1 MARRKLSEILREEE
15 ELTRQ
20 NRQQE
25 REEVTKNVKW
35 TEPDQVSSTV
45 NLTQIFKD
53 RYGENSTQFQNM
65 QRQANLVNY
74 GKENPTIW
82 DRIKVVA
89 NETLHN
95 AQKITGNLGYGASSG
110 MKQSVN
116 YLENVNEQNIPGYR
130 EKRNAQYLASTKV
143 NDIDKAQFKTAT
155 SIFNKNDIE
164 KPETNL
170 IKKSITESLQE
181 DNRKIQENIENT
193 TDPISKKLAEL
204 APSIG
209 QMGVGS
215 VLSSVNPALGIG
227 YFTTSAGG
235 GYIDEAKQRGMDDK
249 QAYQYGTVMG
259 AVEGITEAVGVE
271 NFKKAGTGIKTL
283 VTGTGKEVGKEVT
296 KNSIK
301 TVLKDYGIGIADN
314 FMQEAII
321 EPIQEAVATG
331 VAGKEKADWN
341 DIGGRMLKSGIDGAL
356 TAMITGGAEL
366 GVQSCVG
373 VVEKINNGQ
382 QPTQQEISQSIQD
395 AQKNGVK
402 VENSI
407 QQGIQQA
414 INSQQQGKNSLQELN
429 NINEQ
434 KYVYEKSDNKKI
446 DDFRKNIAE
455 NTNWNNSEQT
465 QNFTKMLE
473 KIITDK
479 NIDIK
484 FNGNLTDSNGNIANG
499 SYSNGVITINPNS
512 TRAGE
517 FIAIHELTHSIGT
530 QDMLNMVQ
538 NYRENNT
545 EFNSEVEKLLK
556 NYKATEINEEA
567 LADISGQL
575 FGNQE
580 FINNI
585 AQNNPNIFKKI
596 YNEIKYLWHQF
607 RGYKNQNQFVED
619 LYYKWTQAYNSSN
632 ELNSTT
638 NYHISENF
646 SNEIDKSLN
655 GELKSNNQIKA
666 RDFTPKI
673 LVDNG
678 VNDLPMLLTQ
688 KHLRQIVYTKQE
700 AENLG
705 YTVNKKDHYHGLGK
719 ETLIEAIDNLDEPS
733 AIYKQSENNYLIVTE
748 LNDGNNNPII
758 VPIQINGTGTYN
770 DVRILE
776 NQISTV
782 YGRERLN
789 KYIANNDFEE
799 IYNKNR
805 SKLNGEGVKSHDS
818 INASTNSIPPTQR
831 NVNDNTKYS
840 IQESENNSG
849 SFLMDNKGRK
859 LSKEQQDRYKYIS
872 NELRDENG
880 NIKNYYHGT
889 KRADRVGNIFD
900 PNKATSGPM
909 AFFTDNEDIAKSYSE
924 NKQDTSLSREYDT
937 EYDLFKANNKSL
949 DEYWNSL
956 SKEKQNKINQEG
968 YNIGLDED
976 FENIIHEKGASK
988 NSFSSQYEY
997 YLKNEENNNGIKA
1010 LYDVFIQ
1017 DGNLMFED
1025 MKKFED
1031 VLKYA
1036 GIDNIQY
1043 LDPYKIDRK
1052 VYNVYLN
1059 IKNPFNTS
1067 KISSDMID
1075 KFKEASK
1082 NAKKGE
1088 SYSADEWDKSNISPE
1103 QWISRLDDDI
1113 KNGTSHAW
1121 TSIPDWVTEVLK
1133 ESGYDGIVDTGGKN
1147 GGEEHQVVIPFY
1159 SEQIKSVDN
1168 TKPTDNPDIRYQKEN
1183 LSWKEY
1189 LERKFPAK
1197 GTRTDLNKI
1206 KLPIKKV
1213 TEKANLP
1220 IKQEAVNKDINTK
1233 EQVLEATKQF
1243 FNEETYNDLQS
1254 NKDMFKNITEK
1265 ELKEGLKQIYQVQL
1279 EDELNSN
1286 GTYKEDNSRK
1296 NTYMKYKNAETKYNE
1311 SILNNALDKIKTN
1324 RNEKRTVNQ
1333 WIEVAKQI
1341 GQNAGELSS
1350 KEIEQLAYGTWFDL
1364 KPNTKESITRYD
1376 NVAKTNLPFQKF
1388 TSDDW
1393 VNTIYE
1399 NAKETKLKTFDE
1411 TLNENK
1417 EVGLP
1422 IKYDNTKKE
1431 ATLPIREEV
1440 KTTKGETI
1448 DYTQMEKPEGKIRK
1462 HYKSI
1467 IESSNTTAEA
1477 KKVAKEMMGLDTY
1490 TPQSNETL
1498 LQRAD
1503 SRINNSNP
1511 DAELNSLLSKA
1522 MNSEK
1527 ISDVDIA
1534 VGERL
1539 IEYYSKTGN
1548 KENLQDAIHAT
1559 AMAGTQAG
1567 RATQALALLN
1577 HATPQGQVTWLQ
1589 RSIDKVNN
1597 ELQQKYRNKKNIPQ
1611 FELTSEMT
1619 DKVLNTKS
1627 EKDMYKVLDDVYEEL
1642 GKQVPKTHL
1651 EQIDEWRYF
1660 SMLANIKTHGRN
1672 LIGNLAMN
1680 KIQKAKNKVAGAIEG
1695 TVVKFNPEMER
1706 THTLKRASKETKA
1719 FAKKDIQNM
1728 DVQAQLGMNENKYNP
1743 QSRLQN
1749 ARITF
1754 KNKALNN
1761 TVGKLFDLNS
1771 NLLEAEDNI
1780 GLKSMYVSALSEYI
1794 TANNIDVNKISDKDL
1809 GKARQHAI
1817 KEAQEATFHQ
1827 ASALATALNQMGR
1840 KNAITKFALDSA
1852 VPFKKTPINVAKTG
1866 VQYSPAGLIKSAIF
1880 DTVKLR
1886 KGNISVNQYIDN
1898 ISKGLTG
1905 TGITYMGYV
1914 LAEAGLLKASGSD
1927 DDKKEQY
1934 EEEQGKQSYSIEIN
1948 GKTYSLDW
1956 LSPAGVPLFIGA
1968 EINQQFNQ
1976 SKKEKNSKSNDDDKT
1991 LTQAIKGVENI
2002 ANATA
2007 NAMNP
2012 MSEMSMVSG
2021 LTSIL
2026 SSYNKENAVG
2036 NMIVNTGKSYVNQ
2049 FVPTLLGQIARTG
2062 DEYERTTKST
2072 KTGTLEKAIDQT
2084 VNQVK
2089 SKIPGLRQTLPTKTD
2104 IWGKDVKQATN
2115 LPLRAFRNFINPSTV
2130 KDVSTDKVD
2139 KELNELYS
2147 KIGENSILPKAIEKT
2162 FKINGTD
2169 YRMTDDEY
2177 AKYYKKYGETSYKL
2191 IEGFIGSSDYKNLT
2205 EQQKIKS
2212 LEKVYEYA
2220 KEKNKIDYAN
2230 TNDIKVEKET
2240 TSLYNTMNEL
2250 KTKVKQGEYLNYLA
2264 KTDGIEKDI
2273 EKNNI
2278 LANSNYSASTKKVI
2292 YQNGTGKQDK
2302 FYNEASNREID
2313 INEYLKYKI
2322 ADSNNEFNSDKY
2334 ENGKTISG
2342 SAKNKRFNWVNSN
2355 ITNPNERLMILGY
2368 SYKLSNNE
2376 RKNLIRYIKDTSS
2389 NEEEVIERLKLF
2401 SSNFTYN
2408 NGKIYYK

>member
-1 MARRKLSEILREEE
+1 MAFSYFRDEEE
-15 ELTRQ
+15 KKKFLD
-20 NRQQE
+20 NIRQQSIE
-25 REEVTKNVKW
+25 SRQEEHNRLEAIKNVKW
-35 TEPDQVSSTV
+35 TEPDKVSPTV
-45 NLTQIFKD
+45 NLTKVFKD
-53 RYGENSTQFQNM
+53 RYGENSTQYKNM

-170 IKKSITESLQE
+170 IKKSITESIQE

-193 TDPISKKLAEL
+193 TDPISKKIAEL

-283 VTGTGKEVGKEVT
+283 VTGTGKEVGKEVA
-296 KNSIK
+296 KKSIK

-407 QQGIQQA
+407 QHGIQQA
-414 INSQQQGKNSLQELN
+414 INSQQQ
-429 NINEQ
+429 EQ
-434 KYVYEKSDNKKI
+434 KSLKKTIDNKL
-446 DDFRKNIAE
+446 
-455 NTNWNNSEQT
+455 Q
-465 QNFTKMLE
+465 
-473 KIITDK
+473 
-479 NIDIK
+479 
-484 FNGNLTDSNGNIANG
+484 
-499 SYSNGVITINPNS
+499 
-512 TRAGE
+512 
-517 FIAIHELTHSIGT
+517 
-530 QDMLNMVQ
+530 
-538 NYRENNT
+538 
-545 EFNSEVEKLLK
+545 
-556 NYKATEINEEA
+556 
-567 LADISGQL
+567 
-575 FGNQE
+575 
-580 FINNI
+580 
-585 AQNNPNIFKKI
+585 
-596 YNEIKYLWHQF
+596 
-607 RGYKNQNQFVED
+607 
-619 LYYKWTQAYNSSN
+619 N
-632 ELNSTT
+632 ELNK
-638 NYHISENF
+638 NGDF
-646 SNEIDKSLN
+646 SNQLELYKS
-655 GELKSNNQIKA
+655 GKMKSS
-666 RDFTPKI
+666 DLLYLGDTP
-673 LVDNG
+673 N
-678 VNDLPMLLTQ
+678 
-688 KHLRQIVYTKQE
+688 
-700 AENLG
+700 
-705 YTVNKKDHYHGLGK
+705 
-719 ETLIEAIDNLDEPS
+719 
-733 AIYKQSENNYLIVTE
+733 IYKQIGLKENPITMLQGKLKDIISEEISDTSHKHGVPIETLKNLPKALKKP
-748 LNDGNNNPII
+748 LNILKSKNNNGEDCIVVITDLADLKERPII
-758 VPIQINGTGTYN
+758 TSIQINDDG
-770 DVRILE
+770 
-776 NQISTV
+776 QIGNIHFDTNRVSSV
-782 YGRERLN
+782 YGKRNYDDYMTRQIEAGN
-789 KYIANNDFEE
+789 M
-799 IYNKNR
+799 IYDIDEGIIKESPTSTGLQL
-805 SKLNGEGVKSHDS
+805 SKGLDSFS
-818 INASTNSIPPTQR
+818 INNSISQNNE
-831 NVNDNTKYS
+831 NVNTINTKYMQKEGNNTQQ
-840 IQESENNSG
+840 IQSQV
-849 SFLMDNKGRK
+849 
-859 LSKEQQDRYKYIS
+859 KEQRTPPIQ
-872 NELRDENG
+872 
-880 NIKNYYHGT
+880 KN
-889 KRADRVGNIFD
+889 
-900 PNKATSGPM
+900 
-909 AFFTDNEDIAKSYSE
+909 
-924 NKQDTSLSREYDT
+924 
-937 EYDLFKANNKSL
+937 
-949 DEYWNSL
+949 
-956 SKEKQNKINQEG
+956 
-968 YNIGLDED
+968 
-976 FENIIHEKGASK
+976 SK
-988 NSFSSQYEY
+988 NSDNILNDAKVFFEDSVYKDIEDN
-997 YLKNEENNNGIKA
+997 K
-1010 LYDVFIQ
+1010 DVFK
-1017 DGNLMFED
+1017 D
-1025 MKKFED
+1025 
-1031 VLKYA
+1031 
-1036 GIDNIQY
+1036 
-1043 LDPYKIDRK
+1043 
-1052 VYNVYLN
+1052 
-1059 IKNPFNTS
+1059 
-1067 KISSDMID
+1067 
-1075 KFKEASK
+1075 
-1082 NAKKGE
+1082 
-1088 SYSADEWDKSNISPE
+1088 
-1103 QWISRLDDDI
+1103 
-1113 KNGTSHAW
+1113 
-1121 TSIPDWVTEVLK
+1121 
-1133 ESGYDGIVDTGGKN
+1133 
-1147 GGEEHQVVIPFY
+1147 
-1159 SEQIKSVDN
+1159 
-1168 TKPTDNPDIRYQKEN
+1168 
-1183 LSWKEY
+1183 LS
-1189 LERKFPAK
+1189 
-1197 GTRTDLNKI
+1197 
-1206 KLPIKKV
+1206 
-1213 TEKANLP
+1213 
-1220 IKQEAVNKDINTK
+1220 
-1233 EQVLEATKQF
+1233 
-1243 FNEETYNDLQS
+1243 
-1254 NKDMFKNITEK
+1254 EK
-1265 ELKEGLKQIYQVQL
+1265 EIKEGLKNLYQNQL
-1279 EDELNSN
+1279 EEQLNSIE
-1286 GTYKEDNSRK
+1286 TYKDNDNRK
-1296 NTYMKYKNAETKYNE
+1296 QTYMKYKNKKTEYNGD
-1311 SILNNALDKIKTN
+1311 ILNKALESVKTN
-1324 RNEKRTVNQ
+1324 RNGKRTVNQ

-1341 GQNAGELSS
+1341 GQNAGELNS
-1350 KEIEQLAYGTWFDL
+1350 KQIQDLAYGSWFDL
-1364 KPNTKESITRYD
+1364 KPNTKNSITRYD
-1376 NVAKTNLPFQKF
+1376 NVSKTNLPFQKF
-1388 TSDDW
+1388 SSDEW

-1399 NAKETKLKTFDE
+1399 NAKNSKMQQFEE
-1411 TLNENK
+1411 VLNKKVSVNK
-1417 EVGLP
+1417 ELTPP
-1422 IKYDNTKKE
+1422 IKNEIK
-1431 ATLPIREEV
+1431 P
-1440 KTTKGETI
+1440 TKGEVV
-1448 DYTQMEKPEGKIRK
+1448 DYSQMEKPEGKIRK

-1627 EKDMYKVLDDVYEEL
+1627 EKEMYKVLDDVYEEL

-1695 TVVKFNPEMER
+1695 TVAKFNPEMER
-1706 THTLKRASKETKA
+1706 THTLKRASKETRA
-1719 FAKKDIQNM
+1719 FAKQDVKNM
-1728 DVQAQLGMNENKYNP
+1728 DVQTQLGMNENKYNP

-1771 NLLEAEDNI
+1771 NLLEVEDNI

-1794 TANNIDVNKISDKDL
+1794 TANNIDVNNITDAEL
-1809 GKARQHAI
+1809 GKARKHAI

-1976 SKKEKNSKSNDDDKT
+1976 SKKEKNSKSNDENEI
-1991 LTQAIKGVENI
+1991 LNQALKKAGDIENSI
-2002 ANATA
+2002 ANAL
-2007 NAMNP
+2007 NP
-2012 MSEMSMVSG
+2012 VSEMSMVSG
-2021 LTSIL
+2021 LHNLL
-2026 SSYNKENAVG
+2026 SSFNKENATGELV
-2036 NMIVNTGKSYVNQ
+2036 VSLGKSYINQ
-2049 FVPTLLGQIARTG
+2049 FVPTALGQVARTG

-2072 KTGTLEKAIDQT
+2072 KTGSVEKAIDQT
-2084 VNQVK
+2084 INQIK
-2089 SKIPGLRQTLPTKTD
+2089 SKIPGLRQTLPVKTD
-2104 IWGKDVKQATN
+2104 IWGQDVKQPTN

-2147 KIGENSILPKAIEKT
+2147 KTGESSILPKAIEKT

-2177 AKYYKKYGETSYKL
+2177 AKYYKKYGETSYQL
-2191 IEGFIGSSDYKNLT
+2191 IEGFIGSSDYKNLA

-2240 TSLYNTMNEL
+2240 TSLYNIMNEL

-2376 RKNLIRYIKDTSS
+2376 RENLIRYIKDTSS